1 MPLSRGHQR
10 HHRPDPVA
18 AGTSSTEMPVLVV
31 LTSMATMLEK
41 PFGRYQFV
49 KRIANAL
56 RGACTPRCRDER
68 RKTASD
74 VRRAATKIAKGNVL
88 PIVGLRA
95 SAAPPEICQHT
106 CTCCSTTQHISAVV
120 SASELPAA
128 SELLAA
134 MVAGGLVL
142 TQAQRTLVE
151 KSRAVKQQ
159 RAAALE
165 AQHELDARAR
175 AHVQEIKTRC
185 QSHYAPTA
193 RRLILRHVGEE
204 LARVAHR
211 ERQLPSKARS
221 APTHVSNNINCKASG
236 PSAPSNHEDEQQQK
250 PRSADDGYDEERFGS
265 VRRPPRKQPPNL
277 WVPIFE
283 QEVAEV
289 QQAKEEAERKRLAAA
304 AEYRERLSQQEADKQ
319 RNRLDEKA
327 VADGYARAQAAQQAA
342 WREQEKA
349 KQKERQDQVVLEAQ
363 RWQQDLRAQAEAL
376 RVAQEKKERNERRVL
391 ERFHMLDEQE
401 TRRKAERKAAD
412 MEEVVRVKQ
421 ANAQQL
427 ELKRLAVLREQQQ
440 DHKLQQAYE
449 RKLEEQ
455 EAARRAELDAILV
468 KQSHKVKLALLNVK
482 SAEEKA
488 REDEERALA
497 VQAAVRARETELL
510 ELKERK
516 KREAARAQVQALTLQ
531 KEEKKSRRLSL
542 EQQEAVY
549 ASKFK
554 ADFQSWQKEQV
565 AAKVKVHQRNREYQ
579 KLVRQ
584 QMSEDAMRRADE
596 DKYGMTLLEAE
607 LNTKLLQKAGITSPP
622 EDIHRR

>member
-1 MPLSRGHQR
+1 
-10 HHRPDPVA
+10 
-18 AGTSSTEMPVLVV
+18 
-31 LTSMATMLEK
+31 
-41 PFGRYQFV
+41 
-49 KRIANAL
+49 
-56 RGACTPRCRDER
+56 
-68 RKTASD
+68 
-74 VRRAATKIAKGNVL
+74 
-88 PIVGLRA
+88 
-95 SAAPPEICQHT
+95 
-106 CTCCSTTQHISAVV
+106 
-120 SASELPAA
+120 
-128 SELLAA
+128 

-159 RAAALE
+159 RA
-165 AQHELDARAR
+165 QHSKPSTSSTPEL
-175 AHVQEIKTRC
+175 
-185 QSHYAPTA
+185 SHYAPTA

-250 PRSADDGYDEERFGS
+250 PRSADDSYDEERFGS

-497 VQAAVRARETELL
+497 VQALCSLDAAEGREEVP
-510 ELKERK
+510 K
-516 KREAARAQVQALTLQ
+516 TL
-531 KEEKKSRRLSL
+531 L

>member
-1 MPLSRGHQR
+1 
-10 HHRPDPVA
+10 
-18 AGTSSTEMPVLVV
+18 MPVLVV

-49 KRIANAL
+49 KRIANAQ

-95 SAAPPEICQHT
+95 SAAPPEICHVLLHDAAHFSGRKCQR
-106 CTCCSTTQHISAVV
+106 
-120 SASELPAA
+120 A
-128 SELLAA
+128 SELL
-134 MVAGGLVL
+134 AGGLVL

-250 PRSADDGYDEERFGS
+250 PRSADDSYDEERFGS

-516 KREAARAQVQALTLQ
+516 KREVARAQVQALMLQ

-542 EQQEAVY
+542 EQQDAVY

>member
-1 MPLSRGHQR
+1 
-10 HHRPDPVA
+10 
-18 AGTSSTEMPVLVV
+18 
-31 LTSMATMLEK
+31 
-41 PFGRYQFV
+41 
-49 KRIANAL
+49 
-56 RGACTPRCRDER
+56 
-68 RKTASD
+68 
-74 VRRAATKIAKGNVL
+74 
-88 PIVGLRA
+88 
-95 SAAPPEICQHT
+95 
-106 CTCCSTTQHISAVV
+106 
-120 SASELPAA
+120 
-128 SELLAA
+128 

-250 PRSADDGYDEERFGS
+250 PRSADDATMKSASDPCAALLAS
-265 VRRPPRKQPPNL
+265 NRRISGCRTNH
-277 WVPIFE
+277 
-283 QEVAEV
+283 VA
-289 QQAKEEAERKRLAAA
+289 RLAIDLRAGSGRGAA
-304 AEYRERLSQQEADKQ
+304 GQGGSRAQATGGSGRVPERLSQQEADKQ

-497 VQAAVRARETELL
+497 
-510 ELKERK
+510 ERK